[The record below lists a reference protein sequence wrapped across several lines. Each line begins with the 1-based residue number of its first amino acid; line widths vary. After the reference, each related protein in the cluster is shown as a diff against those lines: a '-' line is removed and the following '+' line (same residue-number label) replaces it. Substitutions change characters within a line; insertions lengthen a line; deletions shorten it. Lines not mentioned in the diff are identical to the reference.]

1 MLVSEQ
7 AKIHIHQYP
16 FAETLNP
23 ILHKIIMERADKKDM
38 GAIMTDYFSFGVPE
52 FEKIGNY
59 ALNLIRGWEW
69 SIETPVILDDTL
81 TLCNIWGQWYRK
93 GDFQIAHTHYPNQ
106 WSFVYFV
113 NTPRGSS
120 PLVFSRSKK
129 KVAAKAGNMV
139 IFPSW
144 VRHQVPP
151 NKCQERSVVAGNF
164 YYKNRSTPQYRSNS
178 VYDAL

>member
-1 MLVSEQ
+1 MKIYEE
-7 AKIHIHQYP
+7 AKVHIHQYP
-16 FAETLNP
+16 FADRLNP
-23 ILHKIIMERADKKDM
+23 ILHKIIIERATNEDM
-38 GAIMTDYFSFGVPE
+38 GALMTDWMSFGVPE
-52 FEKIGNY
+52 FETIGKY
-59 ALNLIRGWEW
+59 AIDLIRGWKW
-69 SIETPVILDDTL
+69 SLDTPVRQDDPLSLDNL
-81 TLCNIWGQWYRK
+81 WGQWYRK
-93 GDFQIAHTHYPNQ
+93 GDYQIAHTHYPNQ

-151 NKCQERSVVAGNF
+151 NKCEERSVVAGNF
-164 YYKNRSTPQYRSNS
+164 YYKNKAPNTYYSD
-178 VYDAL
+178 VVHDAL

>member
-1 MLVSEQ
+1 MLLTEQ
-7 AKIHIHQYP
+7 TKIHIHQYP

-23 ILHKIIMERADKKDM
+23 ILHKIIMDRADKEDM

-69 SIETPVILDDTL
+69 SLDTPVRRNDPL
-81 TLCNIWGQWYRK
+81 TLYNIWGQWYRK
-93 GDFQIAHTHYPNQ
+93 GDFQVSHTHYPNQ
-106 WSFVYFV
+106 WSFVYYV

-120 PLVFSRSKK
+120 PLVFTNSKK

-151 NKCQERSVVAGNF
+151 NKCEERSVVAGNF
-164 YYKNRSTPQYRSNS
+164 YYKNIAPTTYYTD
-178 VYDAL
+178 VVHDAL

>member
-1 MLVSEQ
+1 MKVYEE

-16 FAETLNP
+16 FAEKLNP
-23 ILHKIIMERADKKDM
+23 ILHKIILEKSVNEDM
-38 GAIMTDYFSFGVPE
+38 GALMTDWKTFIPE
-52 FEKIGNY
+52 FETIGKY
-59 ALNLIRGWEW
+59 AIDLIRGWKW
-69 SIETPVILDDTL
+69 SLDTPVRQDDPLRLDNL
-81 TLCNIWGQWYRK
+81 WGQWYRK
-93 GDFQIAHTHYPNQ
+93 GDYQIEHTHYPNQ

-139 IFPSW
+139 IFPAW

-178 VYDAL
+178 VYDAF

>member
-1 MLVSEQ
+1 MKVYEE

-16 FAETLNP
+16 FAEKLNP
-23 ILHKIIMERADKKDM
+23 ILHKIILEKSVNEDM
-38 GAIMTDYFSFGVPE
+38 GALMTDWETFIPE
-52 FEKIGNY
+52 FETIGKY
-59 ALNLIRGWEW
+59 AIDLIRGWKW
-69 SIETPVILDDTL
+69 SLDTPVRQDDPLRLDNL
-81 TLCNIWGQWYRK
+81 WGQWYRK
-93 GDFQIAHTHYPNQ
+93 GDYQIEHTHYPNQ

-151 NKCQERSVVAGNF
+151 NKCEERSVVAGNF
-164 YYKNRSTPQYRSNS
+164 YYKNRSIPQYRSNS

>member
-1 MLVSEQ
+1 MKVYEE

-16 FAETLNP
+16 FAEKLNP
-23 ILHKIIMERADKKDM
+23 IIHKIILEKSVNEDM
-38 GAIMTDYFSFGVPE
+38 GALMTDWETFIPE
-52 FEKIGNY
+52 FETIGKY
-59 ALNLIRGWEW
+59 AIDLIRGWKW
-69 SIETPVILDDTL
+69 SLDTPVRQDDPLRLDNL
-81 TLCNIWGQWYRK
+81 WGQWYRK
-93 GDFQIAHTHYPNQ
+93 GDYQIEHTHYPNQ

-151 NKCQERSVVAGNF
+151 NKCEERSVVAGNF
-164 YYKNRSTPQYRSNS
+164 YYKNRSIPEYRSNS

>member
-1 MLVSEQ
+1 M
-7 AKIHIHQYP
+7 
-16 FAETLNP
+16 N
-23 ILHKIIMERADKKDM
+23 
-38 GAIMTDYFSFGVPE
+38 
-52 FEKIGNY
+52 
-59 ALNLIRGWEW
+59 
-69 SIETPVILDDTL
+69 
-81 TLCNIWGQWYRK
+81 NIWGQWYRK

-151 NKCQERSVVAGNF
+151 NKCEGRSVIAGNF
-164 YYKNRSTPQYRSNS
+164 FYANKKRIQYHSN
-178 VYDAL
+178 VNYDAI

>member
-1 MLVSEQ
+1 MLLSEQ
-7 AKIHIHQYP
+7 TKIHIHQYP

-23 ILHKIIMERADKKDM
+23 ILHKIIMDRADREDM
-38 GAIMTDYFSFGVPE
+38 GAIMTDYESFEVPE

-69 SIETPVILDDTL
+69 SLDTPVRRNDPL
-81 TLCNIWGQWYRK
+81 TLYNIWGQWYRK

-139 IFPSW
+139 IFPAW

-178 VYDAL
+178 VYDAF

>member
-1 MLVSEQ
+1 MNAFEE

-16 FAETLNP
+16 FAEKLNP
-23 ILHKIIMERADKKDM
+23 ILHKIILEKSVNEDM
-38 GAIMTDYFSFGVPE
+38 GALMTDWETFIPE
-52 FEKIGNY
+52 FETIGKY
-59 ALNLIRGWEW
+59 AIDLIRGWKW
-69 SIETPVILDDTL
+69 SLDTPVRQDDPLRLDNL
-81 TLCNIWGQWYRK
+81 WGQWYRK
-93 GDFQIAHTHYPNQ
+93 GDYQISHTHYPNQ

-151 NKCQERSVVAGNF
+151 NKCEERSVVAGNF
-164 YYKNRSTPQYRSNS
+164 YYKNRSIPEYRSNS

>member
-1 MLVSEQ
+1 MRVHEH

-23 ILHKIIMERADKKDM
+23 ILHKIIMDGADKEDM
-38 GAIMTDYFSFGVPE
+38 GAIMTDYFSFEVPE
-52 FEKIGNY
+52 FKKIGNY
-59 ALNLIRGWEW
+59 ALDLIRGWED
-69 SIETPVILDDTL
+69 SIDTPIRPHDPLILN
-81 TLCNIWGQWYRK
+81 NIWGQWYRK
-93 GDFQIAHTHYPNQ
+93 GDFQISHVHYPNQ
-106 WSFVYFV
+106 WSFVYYV

-120 PLVFSRSKK
+120 PLVFTNSKK

-151 NKCQERSVVAGNF
+151 NKCEGRSVVGGNF
-164 YYKNRSTPQYRSNS
+164 CYENKYKTTYRSN
-178 VYDAL
+178 VNYDAL